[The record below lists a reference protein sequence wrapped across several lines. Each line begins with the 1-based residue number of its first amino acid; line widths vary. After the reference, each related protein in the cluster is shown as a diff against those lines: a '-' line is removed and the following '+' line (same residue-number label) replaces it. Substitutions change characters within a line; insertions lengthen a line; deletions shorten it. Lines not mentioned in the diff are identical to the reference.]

1 MPVKKKKKEK
11 GSGCHL
17 FPADKSDLTEDHIC
31 GCKQILLY
39 VWLHNNDIYTPRVST
54 SGKHFKIVIY
64 KAHLVGEKKDSWSK
78 SNVFGGRKGKR

>member
-39 VWLHNNDIYTPRVST
+39 V
-54 SGKHFKIVIY
+54 
-64 KAHLVGEKKDSWSK
+64 
-78 SNVFGGRKGKR
+78 